1 MRLYDNEG
9 YREEFMALVYD
20 LLHSDGT
27 NDRANQIIDAFDMAP
42 TVEAEP
48 LFPNDPL
55 TLEELREMD
64 GKPVWVEIPT
74 CIVAEWCISKVDPLM
89 NRVRLWG
96 AGGGWFDGRNV
107 GKSLFAYRRKP
118 EEVGTCQKTSSLS
131 G

>member
-55 TLEELREMD
+55 TLDELREMD
-64 GKPVWVEIPT
+64 GEPVWIERGWHPQAGWALVR
-74 CIVAEWCISKVDPLM
+74 VWSKWSKAKNAIYLIYR
-89 NRVRLWG
+89 NRNTEAPGCVL
-96 AGGGWFDGRNV
+96 ADGG
-107 GKSLFAYRRKP
+107 KIYRRKP
-118 EEVGTCQKTSSLS
+118 EEVDT
-131 G
+131 